1 MEFPPV
7 SNLIS
12 ATFDGLLNNK
22 ELTSTLKV
30 PAQAPQPVANAEG
43 MGSSDPLG
51 SGSSASSG
59 TNRVGTVLDT
69 VA

>member
-22 ELTSTLKV
+22 ELSSTLKV
-30 PAQAPQPVANAEG
+30 PARAPQPVANAQ
-43 MGSSDPLG
+43 GSGESDPLG
-51 SGSSASSG
+51 VGSSATSG
-59 TNRVGTVLDT
+59 TNRVGTIIDT